1 MHRSNVHR
9 SKECTMECGQ
19 ITLCIPTEHCTFN
32 IPVQVTFLYSLH
44 FTAHCAF
51 QQNIVHLT
59 FLYRSQSC
67 TIYILQHIVHS
78 NRALY
83 ISCTCHIPVHF
94 TFYSTLCIPTETD
107 HRKRGQIKGM
117 YNVHRCAQIKGLCT
131 SARPP

>member
-1 MHRSNVHR
+1 MTFYSQGKGHKAKAGRNR
-9 SKECTMECGQ
+9 SKECTDQM
-19 ITLCIPTEHCTFN
+19 CTDQRN
-32 IPVQVTFLYSLH
+32 VQWNVDRSR
-44 FTAHCAF
+44 CAF